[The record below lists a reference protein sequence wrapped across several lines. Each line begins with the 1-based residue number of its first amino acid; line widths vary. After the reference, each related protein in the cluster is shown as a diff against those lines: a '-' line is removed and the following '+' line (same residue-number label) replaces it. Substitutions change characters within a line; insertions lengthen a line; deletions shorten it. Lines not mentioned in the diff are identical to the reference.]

1 MMERLANILY
11 RFRFFCMGLI
21 IAITVVFGSFIRIET
36 DNSLKAWFSATDP
49 NYIVYEDYRD
59 TFEGGRFLIVA
70 LRSEDI
76 FCLDVLNYIKEKTE
90 LFKDLPR
97 VKRVHSLANANKV
110 IGTPEGIEIN
120 PLLSE
125 LEERNLHKIRE
136 YALEDELFRDYLV
149 SSDGKFTALVL
160 TFEDM
165 SSEETDRAVQRI
177 EELAHSGK
185 PEKLEVFLS
194 GDMRIYSEFN
204 RFTRQNQNVL
214 PLLVIPVIS
223 IFMFV
228 LFWSL
233 AKVFI
238 TLLVIGISLC
248 WALGFYSAL
257 GYDFNVVTGM
267 LIPLVTILSIAD
279 CIHIMEYFDE
289 VRKTYNKKE
298 ALIHTV
304 AYITIPCFITSITT
318 AFGLLS
324 LSISHVDAVKHFSIG
339 SAAGIVF
346 AFIVSIIIV
355 PLFLTLLPSDQ
366 KIKRSRFLEHLLN
379 AISEFSVR
387 EFKYVLAMA
396 VAGFIFFSLG
406 ITKVGIET
414 NQIEW
419 FPKKEDCYK
428 SAMLVDR
435 SLSGIGDT
443 EILIKGR
450 EDVLIE
456 PSILRRIDT
465 LSSEIE
471 QLPRVK
477 KVISLADYVKDI
489 NKALEEDNPEHYKI
503 PDSKSLIAQ
512 ELFLFTLS
520 DDGREDL
527 ERIVTPDYSQGR
539 ISVKSESMPSQKSLI
554 LSNLLGNMAKEAF
567 SGTETRVTL
576 TGTLYLYNL
585 MQEYL
590 LESQIRGFSLAFLL
604 VIGVLFVAFWSAKY
618 GGLSIIPNLFP
629 IIFIIGI
636 MGWSG
641 ITLNSATV
649 MIASVALGIAAD
661 DTIHFISRFRKELKS
676 SDSSTRDALRRT
688 TFSVGNAIIFTSVI
702 NIAGFLIL
710 LISGFQPTRE
720 FGMLIA
726 LTLFFAFIGD
736 IVLLPSVIVAADKY
750 LTGKT
755 RS

>member
-11 RFRFFCMGLI
+11 RFRFFWLGLI
-21 IAITVVFGSFIRIET
+21 IAITVVFGSLIRIEM

-49 NYIVYEDYRD
+49 NYIVYENYRN

-76 FCLDVLNYIKEKTE
+76 FSLDVLSYIKQKTE
-90 LFKDLPR
+90 VFKDLPQ

-125 LEERNLHKIRE
+125 LEEGNLQKIRE

-177 EELAHSGK
+177 EKLAHSGK
-185 PEKLEVFLS
+185 PKKLEVFLS

-204 RFTRQNQNVL
+204 RFTRQNQKVL

-223 IFMFV
+223 MLMFV
-228 LFWSL
+228 LFRSVSR
-233 AKVFI
+233 VFI
-238 TLLVIGISLC
+238 ILLVIGISLC

-267 LIPLVTILSIAD
+267 LIPLVTILSVATS
-279 CIHIMEYFDE
+279 IHIMEYFGE
-289 VRKTYNKKE
+289 VRKDYDKKE

-304 AYITIPCFITSITT
+304 TYITIPCFITSITT

-324 LSISHVDAVKHFSIG
+324 LSISHIDAVKHFSIG
-339 SAAGIVF
+339 SAVGIIF
-346 AFIVSIIIV
+346 AFFISIIIV

-366 KIKRSRFLEHLLN
+366 KIKGGRFSERFLN
-379 AISEFSVR
+379 GISEFNVR
-387 EFKYVLAMA
+387 GFKYILAMA
-396 VAGFIFFSLG
+396 VLGFIFFGWG
-406 ITKVGIET
+406 ITKVRIET

-419 FPKKEDCYK
+419 FPKEEDCYR
-428 SAMLVDR
+428 SAMLVDKN
-435 SLSGIGDT
+435 LSGIGNT
-443 EILIKGR
+443 EIIIKGK
-450 EDVLIE
+450 EDVLKE
-456 PSILRRIDT
+456 PGILTKMDN

-471 QLPRVK
+471 RLPRVK
-477 KVISLADYVKDI
+477 KVISLADYVKGI

-520 DDGREDL
+520 DDGREEL
-527 ERIVTPDYSQGR
+527 ERIATSDYSQGR
-539 ISVKSESMPSQKSLI
+539 ISVKTESMPSQKSLI
-554 LSNLLGNMAKEAF
+554 LSNLLGNMAKESF
-567 SGTETRVTL
+567 SGTETSVTL

-590 LESQIRGFSLAFLL
+590 LESQIKGFSLAFLL

-618 GGLSIIPNLFP
+618 GGLSIIPNLLP

-641 ITLNSATV
+641 ITLNTGTV

-676 SDSSTRDALRRT
+676 NKCSIHDALRKT

-710 LISGFQPTRE
+710 LMSGFQPTRE

-726 LTLFFAFIGD
+726 LTLCFAFIGD
-736 IVLLPSVIVAADKY
+736 ILLLPSVIMAAGKF
-750 LTGKT
+750 LTKKA
-755 RS
+755 SS